1 MAQKAG
7 PAEQHERQ
15 QEVACADCPTIVSSE
30 LKLKRFKMF
39 SRSRKVYKDQRNNR
53 KQRAQ
58 ITPQSLHLPRA
69 IIKVDRAHVQM
80 FRLLCKCSS
89 YCANVQ
95 APVQIFNIGVQ

>member
-1 MAQKAG
+1 MGQKAG

-15 QEVACADCPTIVSSE
+15 QEAACADCPTIFSSE

-58 ITPQSLHLPRA
+58 ITPQSLHLPCA
-69 IIKVDRAHVQM
+69 IIKVD
-80 FRLLCKCSS
+80 
-89 YCANVQ
+89 Q
-95 APVQIFNIGVQ
+95 APVKHTF